1 MCIFRGDVYHSGGR
15 TEGLRLH
22 ILVSMPDY
30 PRSYIT
36 ASLDDGAAG
45 SAVWGEIHSDEAQAK
60 LLATLRAS
68 KGEAMGALEVPAQLQ
83 PSKTRKEWRKLSIS
97 INKVRAVEGQQV
109 VPAIELSGDEEGG
122 DPSRPQRG
130 WVRFEGMHGERR
142 SWGDVN
148 MREGLIRL
156 RGDSESVGEMLS
168 CHAVECCFLRQI
180 CTGEANAPCEFA
192 HMVTLAKRFEEW
204 SKTLHAFRGTSRAS
218 RAKVRRELRCGAP
231 LPLLRV
237 R

>member
-36 ASLDDGAAG
+36 ANLDDGAAG

-60 LLATLRAS
+60 LLATLHAS
-68 KGEAMGALEVPAQLQ
+68 KGEAMGALEVPAELQ

-97 INKVRAVEGQQV
+97 INKVRAVEGRQ

-122 DPSRPQRG
+122 DPSRSQPG

-142 SWGDVN
+142 SSHTHDVD
-148 MREGLIRL
+148 MKEGLFRL
-156 RGDSESVGEMLS
+156 RGGKMLS
-168 CHAVECCFLRQI
+168 CFAVECCFLRQI
-180 CTGEANAPCEFA
+180 CTGKANAPCEFA